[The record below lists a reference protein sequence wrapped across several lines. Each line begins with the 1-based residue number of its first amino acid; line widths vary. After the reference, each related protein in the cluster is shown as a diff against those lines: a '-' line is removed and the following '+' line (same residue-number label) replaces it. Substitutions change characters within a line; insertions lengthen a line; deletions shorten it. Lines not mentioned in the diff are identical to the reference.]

1 MKIEELYDIK
11 DPHVIVLMGIAYDNK
26 EELLKDMNEWAKEVG
41 FFTNENTNFTDFDV
55 VETGLERTDIVIT
68 VKNGFVNHLKRIEYR
83 PMGWVWLVDYINN
96 YIEEHDDYTEEEED
110 DE

>member
-11 DPHVIVLMGIAYDNK
+11 DPVIVLMGISYDNK
-26 EELLKDMNEWAKEVG
+26 EELLKDMNDWAKEVG
-41 FFTNENTNFTDFDV
+41 FFTNADTNFTDFDV
-55 VETGLERTDIVIT
+55 VETGLERTDIVIK
-68 VKNGFVNHLKRIEYR
+68 VENGFIKPLKRIEYR

-96 YIEEHDDYTEEEED
+96 YIEEEENECD

>member
-11 DPHVIVLMGIAYDNK
+11 DPVIVLMGIAYDNK

-41 FFTNENTNFTDFDV
+41 FFTNSDTKFTDFDV
-55 VETGLERTDIVIT
+55 VETGLERTDILIKVE
-68 VKNGFVNHLKRIEYR
+68 NGFVNPLKRIEYR

>member
-11 DPHVIVLMGIAYDNK
+11 DPVIVLMGISYDNK
-26 EELLKDMNEWAKEVG
+26 EDLLKAMNEWAKDVG
-41 FFTNENTNFTDFDV
+41 FFTNADTNFTDFDV

-68 VKNGFVNHLKRIEYR
+68 VKNGFM
-83 PMGWVWLVDYINN
+83 MGWVWLEDYINN
-96 YIEEHDDYTEEEED
+96 YIEEHDDYTEENDD

>member
-11 DPHVIVLMGIAYDNK
+11 DQHVIVLMGIAYDNK
-26 EELLKDMNEWAKEVG
+26 EDLLKGMNDWAKEVG
-41 FFTNENTNFTDFDV
+41 FFTHENTEFTDFEE

-68 VKNGFVNHLKRIEYR
+68 VKNGFIKPLKRIEYC
-83 PMGWVWLVDYINN
+83 PMGWVWLEDYINN
-96 YIEEHDDYTEEEED
+96 YIEEDDYTEEEED

>member
-11 DPHVIVLMGIAYDNK
+11 DPVIVLMGISYDNK
-26 EELLKDMNEWAKEVG
+26 EELLKDMNDWAKEVG
-41 FFTNENTNFTDFDV
+41 FFTNADTNFTDFDV

-68 VKNGFVNHLKRIEYR
+68 VKNGFIKPLKRIEYR
-83 PMGWVWLVDYINN
+83 PMGWVWLEDYINN
-96 YIEEHDDYTEEEED
+96 YIEEHDDYTEENDD

>member
-1 MKIEELYDIK
+1 MKIEELYNIK

-26 EELLKDMNEWAKEVG
+26 EELLKNMNEWAKEVE

-55 VETGLERTDIVIT
+55 VETGLERTDIVIK
-68 VKNGFVNHLKRIEYR
+68 VENGFIKPLKRIEYC
-83 PMGWVWLVDYINN
+83 PMGWVWLEDYINN
-96 YIEEHDDYTEEEED
+96 YIEEHDYTEEED

>member
-11 DPHVIVLMGIAYDNK
+11 DPVIVLMGIAYDNK
-26 EELLKDMNEWAKEVG
+26 EELLKDMNEWAKEVE
-41 FFTNENTNFTDFDV
+41 FFTNADTNFTDFDV
-55 VETGLERTDIVIT
+55 VETGLERTDIVIK
-68 VKNGFVNHLKRIEYR
+68 VENGFIKPLKRIEYR

-96 YIEEHDDYTEEEED
+96 YIEEEENECD

>member
-1 MKIEELYDIK
+1 MKIEELYNIK
-11 DPHVIVLMGIAYDNK
+11 DTVIVLMGISYDSK

-41 FFTNENTNFTDFDV
+41 FFTNKNTEFTDFDV

-68 VKNGFVNHLKRIEYR
+68 VKNGFIKPLKRIEYR
-83 PMGWVWLVDYINN
+83 PMGWVWLEDYINN
-96 YIEEHDDYTEEEED
+96 YIEEDDYTEENDD